1 MTDRVTVRVFARLR
15 EIMGSEAVVV
25 PVPAGATVADLRRG
39 LELLWPEARG
49 VLSKSAIAV
58 NNEYAEPDQ
67 PIAAGDELALIPPVS
82 GGSGPS

>member
-15 EIMGSEAVVV
+15 EIMGSEAIVV

-67 PIAAGDELALIPPVS
+67 RIAAGDELALIPPVS

>member
-15 EIMGSEAVVV
+15 EIMGSEAVMV

-39 LELLWPEARG
+39 LEILWPEARG

>member
-25 PVPAGATVADLRRG
+25 PVSGGATVADLRRG

-49 VLSKSAIAV
+49 VVSKSAIAV

-67 PIAAGDELALIPPVS
+67 RIAAGDEVALIPPVS
-82 GGSGPS
+82 GGSGTS

>member
-1 MTDRVTVRVFARLR
+1 MSERVTVRVFARLR
-15 EIMGSEAVVV
+15 EIMGSDAVAV
-25 PVPAGATVADLRRG
+25 PVPTGATVADLRRG

-67 PIAAGDELALIPPVS
+67 RIAAGDEVALIPPVS
-82 GGSGPS
+82 GGSGTN